1 MDAEA
6 AYRFL
11 PDRPGTQKIF
21 WDPMTEPIPTLNQG
35 RIDPKLGSQVW
46 TVEWDTCIVIVRDYP
61 TAYRVWEILN
71 QYPHPWRSV
80 SLDSVSEL
88 QEKVKDSL
96 RNIHMGEKMIT
107 QKWGDLLDN
116 MKDLSRKFRD
126 LTVHPYNP
134 LEAVVI
140 TSQTNF
146 DNGKWRPF
154 VQGKFEIS
162 VPYYWDVIG
171 YLFVQQTFNGDQQPV
186 GDIRRMLITPHPQ
199 IEAGHRVHVPFG
211 VRIPGFGDVIDN
223 PTIEGMINQV
233 FGPRQE
239 LAA

>member
-1 MDAEA
+1 MTSRALSVLVHSGTKIGKSTLANTTPAPRLILDAEA

-116 MKDLSRKFRD
+116 MKDF
-126 LTVHPYNP
+126 P
-134 LEAVVI
+134 
-140 TSQTNF
+140 Q
-146 DNGKWRPF
+146 
-154 VQGKFEIS
+154 
-162 VPYYWDVIG
+162 VP
-171 YLFVQQTFNGDQQPV
+171 
-186 GDIRRMLITPHPQ
+186 
-199 IEAGHRVHVPFG
+199 
-211 VRIPGFGDVIDN
+211 
-223 PTIEGMINQV
+223 
-233 FGPRQE
+233 
-239 LAA
+239 